1 MEIHL
6 KINDVRGQDEQGRH
20 ILWVNDED
28 LREWLDQPPEFLM
41 QELVRPLLAKHPAKL
56 SEILDDPTLRNVIYM
71 QEKVKREKKA
81 EQRERHRLFEIERQR
96 KLDRQRQTI
105 ADRKTFDF
113 YRDILG
119 IDADSPN
126 P

>member
-6 KINDVRGQDEQGRH
+6 KINDVRGQDERGRH

-28 LREWLDQPPEFLM
+28 LREWLEEHAGYVAQNIIAPMLK
-41 QELVRPLLAKHPAKL
+41 KHPAKL

-105 ADRKTFDF
+105 AEHGAGRSVLLDKDNRL
-113 YRDILG
+113 IAG
-119 IDADSPN
+119 I
-126 P
+126 